1 MNFLRQVQL
10 ILWKNWVLRKRQK
23 VRCLVELIWPLILFS
38 ILMWVRTR
46 GLKSYIHECHFE
58 EKAMPSAG
66 LFPFFQ
72 SFLCTVNN
80 TCHRTV
86 QPRPGDNLRN
96 LNTTLLEK
104 LFDNFESI
112 LASNVGPNE
121 KTNIETATKDLM
133 DLSLLVQSI
142 AAREKNVEG
151 SIVLQNFLQNPRE
164 FKSMLRKEKVNLS
177 EPVID
182 SLISSKL
189 VPQNITLGQLAAL
202 RNDPRAL
209 VCDPS
214 TLGNI
219 LTWGPYKAS
228 PDDVSRELCSLP
240 MSNITFIARSFE
252 QSAEANKVFSELWKF
267 TELNLGRELS
277 WSDWRQL
284 QTLSSR
290 LVDNVRK
297 LDSFQETL
305 NEVGAI
311 GKKYLPTEEQIDE
324 YKNSR
329 VANFSSLNPSMLTSM
344 AIVQKLLCG
353 PEATSILD
361 QIAAGGGESTRWEE
375 RQTLFMQMFDELKDQ
390 LKNSESQY
398 EEYINDTDAS
408 PECNNFFKSLER
420 NSVTRFLWNQVKPFV
435 RGKILFAPDEPAV
448 IRVVEGVNA
457 SFALI
462 EKIVEATTLLTDTV
476 IPKLRDSLVNQT
488 ISLQLIQDSWPKLFD
503 LLKKSAPD
511 NLVGELENL
520 NELSTRFLASDNTE
534 LRETALAT
542 IEELQIN
549 ITTLLEC
556 VDLNKIEM
564 YPNEEEAVKRGMELL
579 EHNKLWAVVSFL
591 DLPDSNGTL
600 EKLPP
605 FISYKIRMD
614 SSRIDSTKRVEDIL
628 RRPGPRRRPGI
639 DLKYI
644 TYGFAY
650 LQDMLDAS
658 LIKEQTK
665 RIRTPGIFLQ
675 QFPYPC
681 HLIDRFVLAIS
692 RTFPLFMTLS
702 WVYTSAMIVKS
713 IVYEKERRLKETMR
727 VMGLGNGV
735 HWIGWFIDSFTPM
748 LLTTVLLTIILVY
761 GKILENSD
769 PSLIFVFLLTYA
781 IATISKCFLISTLFS
796 KANLAA
802 AAGGIIFFI
811 MYLPY
816 AFTVL
821 WEETM
826 SGVVKTLVCL
836 ISNVAF
842 GYGCSYLSFFEET
855 GIGAHWYNYD
865 KSPLLN
871 DSMNLSTCMQM
882 LLLDAVIYAV
892 FTWYLE
898 AVFPGEY
905 GVPKRWYFFVQKS
918 YWCGKDLTVDDVP
931 TGSTPAT
938 ENLNDSRDSGNL
950 EEEPAGLQVGVAL
963 QNLGKTYSNGKIAL
977 NNLNLNFYQ
986 NQITAFLGHNG
997 AGKTTTISILTGLFP
1012 PSNGTA
1018 KINGFDIRTDMDSIR
1033 GSLGTCPQHN
1043 VLFDYLT
1050 VEEHLWFYARIKGK
1064 ESAEVTA
1071 EAEKMIIDLGLPH
1084 KKHEMSKNLSGGMQ
1098 RKLSIAVAFVG
1109 GSKTVILDEPTSGV
1123 DPFSRRSIWEMLV
1136 KYKQNRTVILTTHF
1150 MDEAD
1155 LLADRIA
1162 IISGG
1167 NLQCC
1172 GSSLF
1177 LKARFGSGFYLTVER
1192 LTNPSRNAT
1201 GEIAVNGS
1209 LQQNGQT
1216 ENSEATNQINKVTEL
1231 VQKCVSSSE
1240 LLEAVGQELVYSL
1253 PFTMGER
1260 QGALP
1265 ILQALLDSLDNHG
1278 QAIGI
1283 NSYGISDTSL
1293 EEIFLKIAHDG
1304 EYSANERLMNGN
1316 ALENSSLVTGTF
1328 PKTNLLNG
1336 NTSAAVNGPLRFLK
1350 SGKSDTRAATDD
1362 PGNLENGDAAS
1373 VDSDYWDTK
1382 SGRRKLRWRQF
1393 MALQTKRFHHTRRNP
1408 KALFCEIVLP
1418 AVFVCLAFVFTM
1430 ILPGLQEEPPLELHP
1445 WMYTEPNNI
1454 FLDVHSPSNAWVEKY
1469 KNQILGPYGIGTR
1482 CAGDSTYQCTKP
1494 SEMFNYPKKDIPDES
1509 PSCSCERGTQV
1520 CPADAG
1526 GPPPQKIKI
1535 ATGDLFY
1542 DLSERNV
1549 SDWLVKTEKQFY
1561 KIRYGGFSLGVYNPF
1576 SMINISYILDRI
1588 SRLDRASNLGQTRID
1603 DYETIASNL
1612 TARAKQEDIFDNIRV
1627 WWNNKG
1633 WPMSVSYMN
1642 AINNVVL
1649 RASLPEVEDPK
1660 MYGIR
1665 AINHP
1670 MNFTPSQL
1678 SQEMIKQSSIS
1689 LLHAIAVIF
1698 AMSFVPA
1705 SFVVTLIEERATKAK
1720 HLQFVSGVD
1729 AAIYWISAFFW
1740 DMMSYL
1746 VSATLCIAIFLIF
1759 NEKAYVSSE
1768 NLPGLVLLLFFYG
1781 WSSIPLMYPASFVA
1795 KVSSTAFVFLACWN
1809 LFVGIVTTV
1818 AVFVLEIFDD
1828 EELQFIGSILKE
1840 VFLVFP
1846 HFCLGQGLMKM
1857 ATNHLIS
1864 QQFASFGLELNKN
1877 VFEWEFLGK
1886 NLLAMIVEG
1895 FIFFAFTLAIE
1906 FGLLDPVWQWILAK
1920 LNRTA
1925 KLDERTLSDIHN
1937 DEEDVAAERH
1947 RVTSS
1952 RNEDHVLALSNL
1964 TKVYKT
1970 GGRPAVNKLCFGVKP
1985 AECFGLLGLNGAGK
1999 TSTFKMLT
2007 GDTKPSFGDAF
2018 VCGHSIKSEIRLVR
2032 RKLGYCPQFDA
2043 LDPLLTAR
2051 EHLEL
2056 YSKLRGVPSHLLP
2069 HAVDE
2074 GLSRLGLTQYADK
2087 CAGTYSG
2094 GNKRKLSTAIALV
2107 GNPPLVFLDE
2117 PTSGMDPAARR
2128 FLWRCILRA
2137 VREGRSVVLTSHSM
2151 EECQALCSRLTVM
2164 VNGKLSCLGSAQHL
2178 KSKFGNGYTLV
2189 VRCPVD
2195 SVEAMETHMKQ
2206 QLPEAV
2212 LSESHHT
2219 RLVFQLPSG
2228 AHKLSTALGALEVA
2242 RTKNLLYDYSL
2253 SQTTLEEVFL
2263 RFANKQNDLIESGDE
2278 KTSSLDCSCF
2288 KHLIDKKCKFVK

>member
-23 VRCLVELIWPLILFS
+23 IRCLVELVWPLILFS

-66 LFPFFQ
+66 QFPFLQ
-72 SFLCTVNN
+72 SFICTLNN

-86 QPRPGDNLRN
+86 QQRRGEDLQN
-96 LNTTLLEK
+96 LNTTLFEK
-104 LFDNFESI
+104 LFDEFESI
-112 LASNVGPNE
+112 LGQNVGAKE
-121 KTNIETATKDLM
+121 KISLETATQDVM
-133 DLSLLVQSI
+133 DLASLVQTI
-142 AAREKNVEG
+142 AAKERPVEG
-151 SIVLQNFLQNPRE
+151 FIAVESFLDDPRE
-164 FKSMLRKEKVNLS
+164 FKSMLRREKLNLS
-177 EPVID
+177 ESVID
-182 SLISSKL
+182 SIISAKI
-189 VPQNITLGQLAAL
+189 VPQNISLGQLAAVQ
-202 RNDPRAL
+202 NDPRAL
-209 VCDPS
+209 LCDAATLS
-214 TLGNI
+214 TI
-219 LTWGPYKAS
+219 LVWGPIKAS
-228 PDDVSRELCSLP
+228 PQDVSREICSLP
-240 MSNITFIARSFE
+240 MSNVTFIARSLGQNVKAQKFLD
-252 QSAEANKVFSELWKF
+252 ELWKF

-284 QTLSSR
+284 GQLSSR
-290 LVDNVRK
+290 LAENIRK

-305 NEVGAI
+305 NEVGTV
-311 GKKYLPTEEQIDE
+311 GRKYMPTEKLIAEST
-324 YKNSR
+324 NSR
-329 VANFSSLNPSMLTSM
+329 IANFSKLSPSVLTSV
-344 AIVQKLLCG
+344 AIVQNMLCG
-353 PEATSILD
+353 PDTTSILD
-361 QIAAGGGESTRWEE
+361 QIAAGGGESTR
-375 RQTLFMQMFDELKDQ
+375 FDELKDQ
-390 LKNSESQY
+390 LKDSETHFDDY
-398 EEYINDTDAS
+398 VNDTDAS
-408 PECNNFFKSLER
+408 AECNNFFKTLER
-420 NSVTRFLWNQVKPFV
+420 NSLSRFMWNQVKPFI
-435 RGKILFAPDEPAV
+435 RGKILYAPAEPAFDRVMTRVNESFAIIERLYEAASLLSTTVMPRLKDSLINQTVSLQV
-448 IRVVEGVNA
+448 IR
-457 SFALI
+457 
-462 EKIVEATTLLTDTV
+462 
-476 IPKLRDSLVNQT
+476 
-488 ISLQLIQDSWPKLFD
+488 DSWPRIYSA
-503 LLKKSAPD
+503 LKANLNE

-520 NELSTRFLASDNTE
+520 NEMALRFLDQNNTE
-534 LRETALAT
+534 LREAALNT
-542 IEELQIN
+542 LEELQVNVTI
-549 ITTLLEC
+549 LLEC
-556 VDLNKIEM
+556 FDANKIES
-564 YPNEEEAVKRGMELL
+564 YATEEEAVKRGMELL

-591 DLPDSNGTL
+591 DVSESNGTL
-600 EKLPP
+600 DKLPP
-605 FISYKIRMD
+605 YVTYKIRTD
-614 SSRIDSTKRVEDIL
+614 SGRIDTTKRVEDVL

-650 LQDMLDAS
+650 LQDMIDSS
-658 LIKEQTK
+658 LIKEQTN
-665 RIRTPGIFLQ
+665 RSRTPGIFLQ

-681 HLIDRFVLAIS
+681 HIIDRFILAIS

-702 WVYTSAMIVKS
+702 WVYTSSMIVKS

-735 HWIGWFIDSFTPM
+735 HWVGWFVDSFTPM
-748 LLTTVLLTIILVY
+748 VITTFFLTLILVY
-761 GKILENSD
+761 GKVLENSD
-769 PSLIFVFLLTYA
+769 PSLIFVFLLIYG
-781 IATISKCFLISTLFS
+781 IATISKCFLISTFFS

-802 AAGGIIFFI
+802 AAGGIIFFV

-816 AFTVL
+816 SFTVL
-821 WEETM
+821 WEEKM
-826 SGVVKTLVCL
+826 SGVVKGLVCL

-855 GIGAHWYNYD
+855 GIGAHWHNYN

-871 DSMNLSTCMQM
+871 DALNLQACMH
-882 LLLDAVIYAV
+882 LLVVDAVIYAV
-892 FTWYLE
+892 LTWYIE

-905 GVPKRWYFFVQKS
+905 GVPKPWYFFVKKS
-918 YWCGKDLTVDDVP
+918 YWCGKDVPVDSGP
-931 TGSTPAT
+931 IPAEDELFDKKET
-938 ENLNDSRDSGNL
+938 ENF
-950 EEEPAGLQVGVAL
+950 EEEPNGLQVGVAL
-963 QNLGKTYSNGKIAL
+963 KNLSKTYNNGKVAL

-1012 PSNGTA
+1012 PSKGTA
-1018 KINGFDIRTDMDSIR
+1018 NVNGYDIRTDMDSIR

-1043 VLFDYLT
+1043 VLFDQLT
-1050 VEEHLWFYARIKGK
+1050 VEEHLWFYARIKGR
-1064 ESAEVTA
+1064 ESSEVTT
-1071 EAEKMIIDLGLPH
+1071 ETEKMILDLGLPH

-1123 DPFSRRSIWEMLV
+1123 DPFSRRSIWELLV

-1192 LTNPSRNAT
+1192 ISCMEEKANREA
-1201 GEIAVNGS
+1201 
-1209 LQQNGQT
+1209 QQNGTQNNGSQPDSDLATSEQIKKIT
-1216 ENSEATNQINKVTEL
+1216 ETVKMSIPSA
-1231 VQKCVSSSE
+1231 E

-1253 PFTMGER
+1253 PFTMAQR

-1265 ILQALLDSLDNHG
+1265 TLQSLLDILDKQG
-1278 QAIGI
+1278 ESVGI

-1304 EYSANERLMNGN
+1304 EYSESERFMNG
-1316 ALENSSLVTGTF
+1316 
-1328 PKTNLLNG
+1328 KKLNG
-1336 NTSAAVNGPLRFLK
+1336 SAPVNNGGSENIQVPPLKNGATVKQTSKGKRRNIYIQANGNK
-1350 SGKSDTRAATDD
+1350 VQYTRASTED
-1362 PGNLENGDAAS
+1362 PSNLENGDTDS
-1373 VDSDYWDTK
+1373 FDSDYWDTK

-1445 WMYTEPNNI
+1445 WMYTEPNNM
-1454 FLDVHSPSNAWVEKY
+1454 FLEVQSPDNIWTQRY

-1482 CAGDSTYQCTKP
+1482 CVGESTYNCVAP
-1494 SEMFNYPKKDIPDES
+1494 SEIFAEPLENISQIS
-1509 PSCSCERGTQV
+1509 PSCSCQRGTQT
-1520 CPADAG
+1520 CPAGAG
-1526 GPPPQKIKI
+1526 GPRPQKIKA
-1535 ATGDLFY
+1535 ATGDLFH
-1542 DLSERNV
+1542 DLTGRNV
-1549 SDWLVKTEKQFY
+1549 SDWLVKTEDDFY
-1561 KIRYGGFSLGVYNPF
+1561 KIRYGGFSLGVYNPTNR
-1576 SMINISYILDRI
+1576 INISNVLDRI
-1588 SRLDRASNLGQTRID
+1588 SRLDRASNLGQNRFD
-1603 DYETIASNL
+1603 DYKTVTENL
-1612 TARAKQEDIFDNIRV
+1612 TERIKQEDIFDNIKV
-1627 WWNNKG
+1627 WFNNKG

-1649 RASLPEVEDPK
+1649 RASLPENENPK
-1660 MYGIR
+1660 LYGIK

-1670 MNFTPSQL
+1670 MNFTPTQL

-1705 SFVVTLIEERATKAK
+1705 SFVVTLIEERASKAK

-1729 AAIYWISAFFW
+1729 AAVYWIAAFFW

-1746 VSATLCIAIFLIF
+1746 VSATLCVFIFLIF
-1759 NEKAYVSSE
+1759 DEKAYVSSE
-1768 NLPGLVLLLFFYG
+1768 NLPGLILLLVFYG
-1781 WSSIPLMYPASFVA
+1781 WSSIPLMYPASFMA

-1840 VFLVFP
+1840 VFLIFP

-1857 ATNHLIS
+1857 ATNHLAA
-1864 QQFASFGLELNKN
+1864 QTFATFGLELRKN
-1877 VFEWEFLGK
+1877 RFEWEFLGK
-1886 NLLAMIVEG
+1886 NLFAMLIEG
-1895 FIFFAFTLAIE
+1895 FIFFAITLAIE
-1906 FGLLDPVWQWILAK
+1906 FGFFDPVWQWILVK
-1920 LNRTA
+1920 LNRA
-1925 KLDERTLSDIHN
+1925 PKLSENMLSDIYD
-1937 DEEDVAAERH
+1937 DEEDVGAERQ
-1947 RVTSS
+1947 RVKLSS
-1952 RNEDHVLALSNL
+1952 SDEHVLAINDLS
-1964 TKVYKT
+1964 KIYKPR
-1970 GGRPAVNKLCFGVKP
+1970 GRPAVNKLCFGVKR

-2007 GDTKPSFGDAF
+2007 GDTKPSLGDAF
-2018 VCGHSIKSEIRLVR
+2018 VCGHSIQTEIRLVR

-2056 YSKLRGVPSHLLP
+2056 YCKLRGVPSQQLP
-2069 HAVDE
+2069 QAVDE
-2074 GLSRLGLTQYADK
+2074 GLSRLGLIQYADK

-2189 VRCPVD
+2189 VRCPVG
-2195 SVEAMETHMKQ
+2195 STGAMEQHMKQ
-2206 QLPEAV
+2206 MLPEAV

-2219 RLVFQLPSG
+2219 RLVFQLPTGS
-2228 AHKLSTALGALEVA
+2228 HKLSSALGALEVA
-2242 RTKNLLYDYSL
+2242 RTNNFLYDYSL

-2263 RFANKQNDLIESGDE
+2263 RFANKQNDLVESSD
-2278 KTSSLDCSCF
+2278 KAVIDCSCF
-2288 KHLIDKKCKFVK
+2288 KRLISQKCKFMH